1 MEKRKGEVLMSSMTT
16 VAIAAACVVM
26 GTSVVPAVAGPTT
39 TVHLRVTGC
48 EGCTFVAH
56 DGRTWKGSWRKVA
69 TSTPVTNGK
78 ATITVP
84 RKSTPTTSLEVV
96 HPDGLGAQN
105 AIAFVAFSWRKS
117 AGFWTGGICW
127 ARQKGASARLH
138 IVVTEFTGR
147 AVPGAPKERFI
158 RARLAKLPAKAQA
171 GVNGSPGCPQY
182 ARLGA
187 G

>member
-1 MEKRKGEVLMSSMTT
+1 MRSLIATA
-16 VAIAAACVVM
+16 VAAGAVMGVGVAPAAA
-26 GTSVVPAVAGPTT
+26 GPKT
-39 TVHLRVTGC
+39 TVHLKVSGC
-48 EGCTFVAH
+48 EGCTFIAH
-56 DGRTWKGSWRKVA
+56 DGRTWAGSWKKVA
-69 TSTPVTNGK
+69 TSTPVTAGR

-84 RKSTPTTSLEVV
+84 RKNTPTTSLEVV

-105 AIAFVAFSWRKS
+105 ATPFVAFSWVKS

-127 ARQKGASARLH
+127 GKQKGADARLN

-182 ARLGA
+182 AS
-187 G
+187 